1 MDTVQYRLMTI
12 LQIFFVLIFKFI
24 TDTYTVAKV
33 TEGRVKLEGALG
45 QLLHLVAEALEAALE
60 LVSQLPLRLLRREVV
75 TVVHVLVLAEVRCD
89 FTNLAR
95 VRFKFHNKM
104 RTSK

>member
-1 MDTVQYRLMTI
+1 M
-12 LQIFFVLIFKFI
+12 IFSHVCFMFCYSNSS
-24 TDTYTVAKV
+24 DTYTVAKV

-75 TVVHVLVLAEVRCD
+75 TVVHVLVLAEIRRD
-89 FTNLAR
+89 FSNLANFLFKFTN
-95 VRFKFHNKM
+95 
-104 RTSK
+104 